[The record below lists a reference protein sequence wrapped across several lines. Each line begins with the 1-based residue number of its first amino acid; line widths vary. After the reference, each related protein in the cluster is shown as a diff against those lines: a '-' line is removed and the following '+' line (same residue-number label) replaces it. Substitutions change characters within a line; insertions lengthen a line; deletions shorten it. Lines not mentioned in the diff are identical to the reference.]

1 MKEKSLKSY
10 GEKTDKSMKT
20 VMRLLRVA
28 HILNN
33 KTELF
38 LSKHNLTFNQFKVLE
53 VLYHKGDLNI
63 SSITKLIMGTPG
75 NTTVVVKNLHRDGL
89 IESKKDPNDNRSS
102 ILSITSKGSL
112 IMQEIFP
119 NHAKNLSE
127 FLDVLD
133 DYELKT
139 LYDLL
144 NKIYKEKKDY
154 K

>member
-1 MKEKSLKSY
+1 MSEKSLKSY
-10 GEKTDKSMKT
+10 GKKTDKSMKT
-20 VMRLLRVA
+20 VMRLVRVA

-53 VLYHKGDLNI
+53 VLYHKGDLSI

-75 NTTVVVKNLHRDGL
+75 NTTVVIKNLKRDGL
-89 IESKKDPNDNRSS
+89 IFSKKDLNDNRSS
-102 ILSITSKGSL
+102 ILSITLKGID
-112 IMQEIFP
+112 IMQEVFP

-133 DYELKT
+133 DNELKT
-139 LYDLL
+139 LYNLL
-144 NKIYKEKKDY
+144 DKIYNKNKKD
-154 K
+154 

>member
-1 MKEKSLKSY
+1 MSEKSLKSY
-10 GEKTDKSMKT
+10 GKKVDFSMKT
-20 VMRLLRVA
+20 VMRLVRVA

-38 LSKHNLTFNQFKVLE
+38 LSKHTLTFNQFKVLE
-53 VLYHKGDLNI
+53 VLYHKGDLSI

-75 NTTVVVKNLHRDGL
+75 NTTVVIKNLKRDGL
-89 IESKKDPNDNRSS
+89 IFSKKDLNDNRSS
-102 ILSITSKGSL
+102 ILSITPQGIA
-112 IMQEIFP
+112 IMQEVFP

-133 DYELKT
+133 DNELKT

-144 NKIYKEKKDY
+144 NKIYNKNKKD
-154 K
+154 